1 MLQAAAS
8 VARSSIPSPADSDSE
23 LSAIATAAA
32 NLRSL
37 TVDDPEKKI
46 KVYKAGI
53 SNSGNS
59 LEGSFCG
66 ACGSSLFVVSEKDPG
81 RIAVTSG
88 TMDDVQGVEGDGV
101 ELWKP
106 KLEFFCIRKAKW
118 LTTVGT
124 AQKDTM

>member
-1 MLQAAAS
+1 MTDQTPTNVTGSCLCGS
-8 VARSSIPSPADSDSE
+8 VKYTVAGGFGFGV
-23 LSAIATAAA
+23 
-32 NLRSL
+32 NL

-46 KVYKAGI
+46 KVYKAGT

-59 LEGSFCG
+59 PARSFCG
-66 ACGSSLFVVSEKDPG
+66 ACGSSLFVVSDKDPG

-88 TMDDVQGVEGDGV
+88 TMDDVQGVEGEGV

-124 AQKDTM
+124 AQKDMM